1 MEMQAFQHKIY
12 LKPYLTEEK
21 EVKRMERCIYMIDGS
36 HGWDDRQLRFKSL
49 DDWIHVDES
58 WFYLMEDG
66 TSLLRVPEIEV
77 AANPKIMHKSHVEK
91 IMFLSVLLNVNDL
104 GFFAS
109 LKSECRDMETYVL
122 ERDRMMDIV
131 MIKFQEYCS
140 KKLERIW
147 ACLFNNFRSI
157 MKVRGKNDYRQ
168 AHNDGRKRQNRGE
181 SPIDLTVDKDD
192 YNECKRLIA
201 RFRARNPA

>member
-1 MEMQAFQHKIY
+1 MHEALPEHGVFDFIEAKMPWMKGKIIWIQQDGAKPHTKKGTVRDLEKAGSSHRSVQAENRWTVKIY
-12 LKPYLTEEK
+12 TQPPSSP
-21 EVKRMERCIYMIDGS
+21 D
-36 HGWDDRQLRFKSL
+36 
-49 DDWIHVDES
+49 
-58 WFYLMEDG
+58 
-66 TSLLRVPEIEV
+66 
-77 AANPKIMHKSHVEK
+77 
-91 IMFLSVLLNVNDL
+91 LNVNDL

-122 ERDRMMDIV
+122 ERDRMMDMV

-181 SPIDLTVDKDD
+181 SPIDLTVDMDD

-201 RFRARNPA
+201 RFRAQNPA